1 MLRRIRFI
9 MIKEFI
15 QVWRDRRLRIFLF
28 LPPLIQLII
37 YGYATNFDIKNVPT
51 AIYDEDHSAE
61 SQALIS
67 HFGASEYFSL
77 RRYLNSENELRQLI
91 DRGEITLALRIPAE
105 FAAQLKAGRTATLQL
120 IIDATDSNAALIV
133 AKYASSILH
142 DYSQEILQ
150 QRFHSLGHQR
160 EMGLPVIIE
169 SRAWFNPNL
178 ISRLAFVPGVIAVV
192 VMLVSLML
200 TAMAVVREKELGTLE
215 QILVTPIKPLE
226 FMLGKTV
233 PFVLIALIDVVLVSL
248 FAIFWFDLPFRGS
261 SLVLLLGTLAFLF
274 NSVGLGLLISTVSS
288 TQQQALMAG
297 TFLTDTGYSPFRSD
311 FPNCQ
316 YAQAFS
322 VYYLCESFTIFYY
335 SSAEYFSQGCWT
347 SQLMAGDGDDDCNGV
362 GDVGSQCLP
371 LPSPSLRLWRKQN

>member
-1 MLRRIRFI
+1 MLRRIYYI

-28 LPPLIQLII
+28 LPPLIQMII

-51 AIYDEDHSAE
+51 AIYDEDHSSE

-67 HFGASEYFSL
+67 RFGASEYFNL
-77 RRYLNSENELRQLI
+77 YRYIDSESELRQLI
-91 DRGEITLALRIPAE
+91 DRGEITLALHIPIE
-105 FAAQLKAGRTATLQL
+105 FASQLKAGHTATLQL

-150 QRFHSLGHQR
+150 QRFHSLGHQGK
-160 EMGLPVIIE
+160 MGIPVVVE

-178 ISRLAFVPGVIAVV
+178 ISRLAFVPGVIAIV

-215 QILVTPIKPLE
+215 QVLVTPIKPLE

-233 PFVLIALIDVVLVSL
+233 PFVLISLIDVVLVTL

-261 SLVLLLGTLAFLF
+261 SLVLLMGTLAFLF

-297 TFLTDTGYSPFRSD
+297 TFLLTPAILLSGLI
-311 FPNCQ
+311 FPIANMPMLFQ
-316 YAQAFS
+316 YITYVNPLRYFITVVQGIFLKGVGLANLWPEMVTMTLIGLAMLGLS
-322 VYYLCESFTIFYY
+322 VYRFRR
-335 SSAEYFSQGCWT
+335 
-347 SQLMAGDGDDDCNGV
+347 
-362 GDVGSQCLP
+362 
-371 LPSPSLRLWRKQN
+371 RLN